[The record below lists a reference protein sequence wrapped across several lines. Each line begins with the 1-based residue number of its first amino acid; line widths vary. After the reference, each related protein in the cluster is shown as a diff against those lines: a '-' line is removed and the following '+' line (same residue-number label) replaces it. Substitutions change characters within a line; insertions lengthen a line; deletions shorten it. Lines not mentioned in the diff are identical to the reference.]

1 MQVAE
6 PKVRLWT
13 RAEYHQM
20 ADLGWFDGQRAELVE
35 GEIVVLSPQKFGHG
49 ATTDRVREIL
59 HNLLHDE
66 FWVRMQLPIAI
77 GETSEPEPDVS
88 VVPGKREDYT
98 AHPTGASLLV
108 EVSDTT
114 LTYDRGKKMRLY
126 AKAGIFE
133 YWIINL
139 QDQEVE
145 VRRRPAGGSSA
156 DEPGKYLDLQVYRR
170 GEVIGVGLKAGA
182 EVGVDQLLGAAAT

>member
-20 ADLGWFDGQRAELVE
+20 ADLGWFDGQRAELLE

-49 ATTDRVREIL
+49 ATTDRVREVL
-59 HNLLHDE
+59 DNLLRNE
-66 FWVRMQLPIAI
+66 FWVRMQLPITI
-77 GETSEPEPDVS
+77 GTTSEPEPDVS
-88 VVPGKREDYT
+88 VVPGKRSDYSD
-98 AHPTGASLLV
+98 HPTGASLLI

-114 LTYDRGKKMRLY
+114 LTYDRVKKMRLY
-126 AKAGIFE
+126 AKAGIPE
-133 YWIINL
+133 YWIVNL

-145 VRRRPAGGSSA
+145 VRRRPVGGTSP
-156 DEPGKYLDLQVYRR
+156 DELGKYLDLQVHPR
-170 GEVIGVGLKAGA
+170 GDRIDLGLKPGMQIA
-182 EVGVDQLLGAAAT
+182 VDDLLG

>member
-6 PKVRLWT
+6 PKQRLWT

-35 GEIVVLSPQKFGHG
+35 GEIVVLSPQKFAHG
-49 ATTDRVREIL
+49 ATVDRVREVL
-59 HNLLHDE
+59 DKLLHDR

-77 GETSEPEPDVS
+77 GASSEPEPDIS
-88 VVPGKREDYT
+88 VVPGKRKDY
-98 AHPTGASLLV
+98 ADHPTSASLLV

-114 LTYDRGKKMRLY
+114 LTYDRAKKMRLY
-126 AKAGIFE
+126 AKAGIPE
-133 YWIINL
+133 YWIVNL

-145 VRRRPAGGSSA
+145 VRRRPAGGTA
-156 DEPGKYLDLQVYRR
+156 DEPGKYLDLQVHAR
-170 GEVIGVGLKAGA
+170 GARIDLGLKPGTQIA
-182 EVGVDQLLGAAAT
+182 VDDLLG

>member
-13 RAEYHQM
+13 RTEYHQM

-49 ATTDRVREIL
+49 ATTDRVTE
-59 HNLLHDE
+59 LLKALLGGE

-77 GETSEPEPDVS
+77 GEISEPEPDVS

-98 AHPTGASLLV
+98 DHPKGASLII

-114 LTYDRGKKMRLY
+114 LIYDRGKKLKLY
-126 AKAGIFE
+126 AKAGVYE
-133 YWIINL
+133 YWI
-139 QDQEVE
+139 
-145 VRRRPAGGSSA
+145 
-156 DEPGKYLDLQVYRR
+156 
-170 GEVIGVGLKAGA
+170 
-182 EVGVDQLLGAAAT
+182 